1 MEYDFVGKRC
11 IMICLCL
18 LLTVLFFR
26 MFTLGSASSNAE
38 KWLYSYMDDLS
49 RSEDDPPYMSLHYR
63 LRTLYFSVAPRP
75 AKAIVFV
82 GDSMTDEGDWSRLF
96 PQANTANRGIG
107 GDTTL
112 GLLNRLDTI
121 VDLKPDKVF
130 LMIGTNDLCFNRSI
144 EDTIESYNQV
154 LKVLHEKL
162 PHSAIYI
169 ESVLPF
175 NDEIFPSVYLRTN
188 ANILQLNDE
197 LRQLAQKYGD
207 TYIDLV
213 PAFHDETGRLPK
225 ELTSDGLH
233 LNERGYEL
241 WRQQL
246 EPFVVKKP

>member
-1 MEYDFVGKRC
+1 MEYDFAGKRC
-11 IMICLCL
+11 IMIFLCL
-18 LLTVLFFR
+18 LLTGLFFR
-26 MFTLGSASSNAE
+26 MFTLGSASSNTE

-49 RSEDDPPYMSLHYR
+49 HSEDDPPYLSLHYR
-63 LRTLYFSVAPRP
+63 LRTLYFSFVPRP

-96 PQANTANRGIG
+96 PKVNTVNRGIG

-121 VDLKPDKVF
+121 VDLNPEKIF

-144 EDTIESYNQV
+144 EETIESYNQI
-154 LKVLHEKL
+154 LKTLHEKL

-188 ANILQLNDE
+188 PNILQLNDE
-197 LRQLAQKYGD
+197 LRKLAEKYGD
-207 TYIDLV
+207 EYIDLV
-213 PAFHDETGRLPK
+213 PVFQDEAGRLPQ

-241 WRQQL
+241 WHRQI
-246 EPFVVKKP
+246 EPFVMAQP